1 MTGSLINLWI
11 LAKLYQLK
19 KAVWDL
25 TNEGGVGLML
35 NSG

>member
-11 LAKLYQLK
+11 LAKLFQPK

-25 TNEGGVGLML
+25 TNEGGIGPML